1 MAKWIWP
8 LSWAFG
14 NCWFCEL
21 HPDRKKYFA
30 LISRSG
36 FMEKMNKEAK
46 AKGVILVSSSKVMVN
61 LA

>member
-1 MAKWIWP
+1 
-8 LSWAFG
+8 
-14 NCWFCEL
+14 
-21 HPDRKKYFA
+21 